1 MTRTRAVRS
10 SSSSTSQTLTQTSR
24 TGTRSGDGWW
34 RMILEHPVDDNIFG
48 THCKC
53 WVNLSC
59 LVLAFSIC
67 ILSIIIDQSDINLI
81 IPALTFFSRI
91 LIFIYG
97 PNIIRKIH
105 MHDSFIILYIHIC
118 IMFRREKN
126 LLIAL
131 TNALKFPYH
140 LGLTLR
146 GVVTPLRASGGGNT
160 PFTTPLNTRLVLY
173 LLCYLFLFNK

>member
-1 MTRTRAVRS
+1 MTIFFGHTVSAGSIYLVWFLL
-10 SSSSTSQTLTQTSR
+10 SQSA
-24 TGTRSGDGWW
+24 SY
-34 RMILEHPVDDNIFG
+34 HPRPIIHKLIYFRIDIF
-48 THCKC
+48 
-53 WVNLSC
+53 
-59 LVLAFSIC
+59 
-67 ILSIIIDQSDINLI
+67 
-81 IPALTFFSRI
+81 I
-91 LIFIYG
+91 LIYG
-97 PNIIRKIH
+97 LTIIRKLH